1 MFERQVIVVF
11 GLHVLRILVMHLEKL
26 QKPSLI
32 GIFFLVR
39 LKMLQQ
45 RTYFRQLVQIG
56 VRQQRAEKNKGG
68 EE

>member
-26 QKPSLI
+26 QKASLV